1 MYNNEFKN
9 ELKSIYNGIKNID
22 NEFINIK
29 IAIHNLEKLGLD
41 TKEFYKLL
49 DNVGILVCC
58 EKSYFINE
66 KQYLNTLLLI
76 LVTLLG
82 IITLSNE

>member
-1 MYNNEFKN
+1 MYKNEFKN

-41 TKEFYKLL
+41 TKELKNLL
-49 DNVGILVCC
+49 DNVGIEFYKFKMYSNDYTK
-58 EKSYFINE
+58 EKIKN
-66 KQYLNTLLLI
+66 N
-76 LVTLLG
+76 
-82 IITLSNE
+82 

>member
-41 TKEFYKLL
+41 TK
-49 DNVGILVCC
+49 
-58 EKSYFINE
+58 
-66 KQYLNTLLLI
+66 
-76 LVTLLG
+76 
-82 IITLSNE
+82 

>member
-9 ELKSIYNGIKNID
+9 ELKSIYNGIKNVD

-49 DNVGILVCC
+49 DNVGIEFKKLKDFTKKVL
-58 EKSYFINE
+58 K
-66 KQYLNTLLLI
+66 
-76 LVTLLG
+76 
-82 IITLSNE
+82 

>member
-9 ELKSIYNGIKNID
+9 ELKNIYNSIKNID
-22 NEFINIK
+22 DEFINIK

-49 DNVGILVCC
+49 DNVGIEFKKLKDFNADFTK
-58 EKSYFINE
+58 EKLKN
-66 KQYLNTLLLI
+66 N
-76 LVTLLG
+76 
-82 IITLSNE
+82 